1 MRNLE
6 SRGIPGGYILSEE
19 FREADIAQSKSL
31 GFVAAKV
38 FVEHP
43 IQDRTDEEM
52 VEIADKAFDEVVGLV
67 LARPTDSLEEP

>member
-1 MRNLE
+1 MDLE

-19 FREADIAQSKSL
+19 FREADLAQAKAL
-31 GFVAAKV
+31 GFAAMKV

-52 VEIADKAFDEVVGLV
+52 VIIADQAFAQV
-67 LARPTDSLEEP
+67 LAMIVEQA